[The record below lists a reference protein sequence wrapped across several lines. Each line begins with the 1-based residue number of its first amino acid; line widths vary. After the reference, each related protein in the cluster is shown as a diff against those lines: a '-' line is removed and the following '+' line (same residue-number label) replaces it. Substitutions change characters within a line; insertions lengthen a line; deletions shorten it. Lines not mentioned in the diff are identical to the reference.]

1 MRFASSNR
9 KPEYGHENGL
19 YSGFFYAQGS
29 SNRRY
34 SLIKW
39 Q

>member
-9 KPEYGHENGL
+9 KPEYGHKNGL

-29 SNRRY
+29 SNQRHC
-34 SLIKW
+34 LIKW